1 MLSTKL
7 RDIRIVFILTLFL
20 FSGRLYSQEFE
31 NGTMILFDTTDYV
44 PAFYAGAIDYN
55 LMIAA
60 SKGYVGEVNR
70 LILKGADIFA
80 ESDQGVTPLIFAIS
94 NNHTAVSKIL
104 LEYGSDP
111 NKVTLK
117 QETPLIIAVKNA
129 NAEITEALLR
139 AGADI
144 DITDRYDATPLHY
157 ASVYGYFQIADM
169 LLYYDASIDKKTADG
184 STPLFSAIWA
194 GNDDIA
200 DLLIQNG
207 ANRESRDNDGFT
219 PFLMAAL
226 NGDTLMMD
234 LLIKKGVDI
243 YAVNNSKHNALA
255 LTIIAD
261 KVDATKYLLK
271 RGNKWSDQANSAINP
286 YNVAS
291 KYRRKDMLTILRD
304 NQIPGNIEYRIDQVD
319 IMASSR
325 FFLHDIYTGV
335 SFSFKE
341 PYINGGILIGFDT
354 KLWYTR
360 VLQKQSEHMF
370 YQYLSKGS
378 VFYAGLFKDFALT
391 DYPFKGN
398 YSISTSLSA
407 GYTFG
412 NQLKGTLIVPGN
424 KFVVMP
430 AAGLKWS
437 KKDLSISLGIDYV
450 KSSFYRVGP
459 IWLRLGASYNLY
471 FDNIRTKGK
480 TLKWF

>member
-7 RDIRIVFILTLFL
+7 RDIRFVLLLTLFL
-20 FSGRLYSQEFE
+20 ISGRLYSQEFE
-31 NGTMILFDTTDYV
+31 NGAIIIFDTTDYV
-44 PAFYAGAIDYN
+44 PAFYPGAIDYN

-60 SKGYVGEVNR
+60 SKGYIGEVNR

-80 ESDQGVTPLIFAIS
+80 ESDQGVSPLIFAIS

-111 NKVTLK
+111 NKMTLK
-117 QETPLIIAVKNA
+117 RETPLIIAVKNA

-139 AGADI
+139 AGANI
-144 DITDRYDATPLHY
+144 DITDRYDASPLHY
-157 ASVYGYFQIADM
+157 ASVYDYLQIADM

-194 GNDDIA
+194 GNADIA

-207 ANRESRDNDGFT
+207 ADTETRDNEGFT

-261 KVDATKYLLK
+261 KADAAKYLLK
-271 RGNKWSDQANSAINP
+271 RGNKWSDQTYSAINP

-304 NQIPGNIEYRIDQVD
+304 NQIPGNIEYKIDQVD
-319 IMASSR
+319 MMASSR
-325 FFLHDIYTGV
+325 FFVHDIYTGM

-341 PYINGGILIGFDT
+341 PYFNGGIIIGFDT

-378 VFYAGLFKDFALT
+378 IFYAGFFKDFALT
-391 DYPFKGN
+391 DYPFKAN
-398 YSISTSLSA
+398 YSITTSLSA
-407 GYTFG
+407 GYSFG
-412 NQLKGTLIVPGN
+412 NELKGTLTVPGN
-424 KFVVMP
+424 KLVIMP

-437 KKDLSISLGIDYV
+437 KKDLSLSLGIDYV
-450 KSSFYRVGP
+450 KSSFYHVGP